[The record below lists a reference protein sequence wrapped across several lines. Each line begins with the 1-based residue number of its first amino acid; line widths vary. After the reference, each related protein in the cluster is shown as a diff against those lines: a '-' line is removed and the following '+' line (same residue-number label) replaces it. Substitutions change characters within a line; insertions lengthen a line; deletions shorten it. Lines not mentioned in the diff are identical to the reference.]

1 MRRLWR
7 AMIRLSRESLV
18 CIKEANLV
26 GIVLVS
32 HGNMAEGMM
41 DAARMIVGEMEGVV
55 SVSLKEM
62 DAVEDLMGRVETALK
77 EVDKG
82 DGVLILV
89 DAFGASPFNASAR
102 LAMNRKD
109 IEVITGMNLPMLLE
123 LAVQREGQDLAAVTQ
138 IALEAGTT
146 SIRTLSQT
154 LKND

>member
-1 MRRLWR
+1 
-7 AMIRLSRESLV
+7 
-18 CIKEANLV
+18 
-26 GIVLVS
+26 
-32 HGNMAEGMM
+32 MAEGMM

-62 DAVEDLMGRVETALK
+62 DAVEDLMGRIETAIK
-77 EVDKG
+77 EVEKG

-102 LAMNRKD
+102 LAMDRED

-123 LAVQREGQDLAAVTQ
+123 LAVQREGQNLAAVTQ

>member
-1 MRRLWR
+1 
-7 AMIRLSRESLV
+7 
-18 CIKEANLV
+18 
-26 GIVLVS
+26 
-32 HGNMAEGMM
+32 MAEGMI
-41 DAARMIVGEMEGVV
+41 DAARMIVGDMESVV

-62 DAVEDLMGRVETALK
+62 DAVEDLMARIEAALI

-82 DGVLILV
+82 DGALVLV

-102 LAMNRKD
+102 LAMNRKN

-123 LAVQREGQDLAAVTQ
+123 LAVQREGQDLKAVTK

-154 LKND
+154 LKSD

>member
-1 MRRLWR
+1 
-7 AMIRLSRESLV
+7 
-18 CIKEANLV
+18 
-26 GIVLVS
+26 
-32 HGNMAEGMM
+32 M